1 MERKK
6 ESARDEHR
14 RCTAASADPRSA
26 GRREALKRL
35 GRSFGALAVGSLVMS
50 RTACA
55 PIIDP
60 NTITEIPIDDLPEGR
75 KIIFHADRRVE
86 LSRSGDTVA
95 ARLMVCTH
103 EFCDLTWHEAE
114 NNYRCACHDGKF
126 FPDGRPKSGP
136 VGTAMFVIPAR
147 IAGDIVIVGPAG
159 ELQLAR

>member
-60 NTITEIPIDDLPEGR
+60 NTITEIPIDDLPQG
-75 KIIFHADRRVE
+75 
-86 LSRSGDTVA
+86 LS
-95 ARLMVCTH
+95 LIH
-103 EFCDLTWHEAE
+103 
-114 NNYRCACHDGKF
+114 
-126 FPDGRPKSGP
+126 
-136 VGTAMFVIPAR
+136 I
-147 IAGDIVIVGPAG
+147 
-159 ELQLAR
+159 